1 MMEQNTHRA
10 FTAAVVLLAACFC
23 TSVQA
28 GLLREVLAQTGILA
42 IVTPVTTAVGIELD
56 DTVTTLD
63 GVVSG
68 VLGADMAG
76 ADLNLT
82 PQESADLLGMDTPV
96 TAAVG
101 NIVGVVFNPAPAD
114 DQPAL
119 IPLVNLDPV
128 FVVGQI
134 QTQPYRCTDGDR
146 DGVCDQDDQ
155 CLNTPVGIKVLA
167 NGCYLDGPRGVA
179 LEGVFFANDSDQL
192 SIPAQQIL
200 RKVAEVIKQS
210 SASLIEVGGYTDDAG
225 DAEYN
230 LRLSAVRAAAV
241 RDYLYSLGVK
251 ESRLQVKGYGE
262 ASPRADNASSEGRAM
277 NRRVEL
283 KILDSEQ

>member
-1 MMEQNTHRA
+1 MEQNTHRA
-10 FTAAVVLLAACFC
+10 FTAAVVFLAACLC
-23 TSVQA
+23 TPVQA
-28 GLLREVLAQTGILA
+28 GLLREVLTQTGILA

-101 NIVGVVFNPAPAD
+101 NIVGAVFNPAPAD

-241 RDYLYSLGVK
+241 RDYLYGLGVK
-251 ESRLQVKGYGE
+251 KSRLQVRGYGE
-262 ASPRADNASSEGRAM
+262 ASPRADNASPEGRAM

>member
-10 FTAAVVLLAACFC
+10 FTAAVVFLAACLC
-23 TSVQA
+23 TPVQA
-28 GLLREVLAQTGILA
+28 GLLREVLTQTGILA

-101 NIVGVVFNPAPAD
+101 NIVGAVFNPAPAD

-251 ESRLQVKGYGE
+251 KSRLQVRGYGE
-262 ASPRADNASSEGRAM
+262 ASPRADNTSPEGRAM

>member
-1 MMEQNTHRA
+1 MEQNTHRA
-10 FTAAVVLLAACFC
+10 FTAAVVFLAACLC
-23 TSVQA
+23 TPVQA
-28 GLLREVLAQTGILA
+28 GLLREVLTQTGILA

-241 RDYLYSLGVK
+241 RDYLYGLGVK
-251 ESRLQVKGYGE
+251 KSRLQVRGYGE

>member
-10 FTAAVVLLAACFC
+10 FTAAVVFLAACLC
-23 TSVQA
+23 TPVQA
-28 GLLREVLAQTGILA
+28 GLLREVLTQTGILA

-101 NIVGVVFNPAPAD
+101 NIVGAVFNPAPAD

-241 RDYLYSLGVK
+241 RDYLYGLGVK
-251 ESRLQVKGYGE
+251 KSRLQVKGYGE
-262 ASPRADNASSEGRAM
+262 ASPRADNASPEGRAM

>member
-10 FTAAVVLLAACFC
+10 FTAAVVLLAACLC
-23 TSVQA
+23 TPVQA
-28 GLLREVLAQTGILA
+28 GLLREVLTQTGILA

-101 NIVGVVFNPAPAD
+101 NIVGAVFNPAPAD

-241 RDYLYSLGVK
+241 RDYLYGLGVK
-251 ESRLQVKGYGE
+251 KSRLQVRGYGE
-262 ASPRADNASSEGRAM
+262 ASPRADNASPEGRAM

>member
-10 FTAAVVLLAACFC
+10 FTAAVVFLAACLC
-23 TSVQA
+23 TPVQA
-28 GLLREVLAQTGILA
+28 GLLREVLTQTGILA

-101 NIVGVVFNPAPAD
+101 NIVGAVFNPAPAD

-241 RDYLYSLGVK
+241 RDYLYGLGVK
-251 ESRLQVKGYGE
+251 KSRLHVRGYGE
-262 ASPRADNASSEGRAM
+262 ASPRADNASPEGRAM

>member
-1 MMEQNTHRA
+1 MEQNTHRVFA
-10 FTAAVVLLAACFC
+10 VAAILLAACLC
-23 TSVQA
+23 APVQA
-28 GLLREVLAQTGILA
+28 GLLREVLTQTGILA
-42 IVTPVTTAVGIELD
+42 IVTPVTTAVGVELD

-68 VLGADMAG
+68 VLVADMAG

-82 PQESADLLGMDTPV
+82 PQESADLLSMDTPV
-96 TAAVG
+96 TAAAG
-101 NIVGVVFNPAPAD
+101 NIVGVPFTPAPAD

-167 NGCYLDGPRGVA
+167 NGCYLDGPRGLA

-192 SIPAQQIL
+192 SIPAQQVL
-200 RKVAEVIKQS
+200 RKVAEVIQQS

-225 DAEYN
+225 NAEYN

-251 ESRLQVKGYGE
+251 KSRLQVRGYGE
-262 ASPRADNASSEGRAM
+262 ASPRADNTSPEGRAM

-283 KILDSEQ
+283 KIVDSEQ

>member
-10 FTAAVVLLAACFC
+10 FTAAVVFLAACLC
-23 TSVQA
+23 TPVQA
-28 GLLREVLAQTGILA
+28 GLLREVLTQTGILA

-101 NIVGVVFNPAPAD
+101 NIVGAVFNPAPAD

-241 RDYLYSLGVK
+241 RDYLYGLGVK
-251 ESRLQVKGYGE
+251 KSRLQVRGYGE
-262 ASPRADNASSEGRAM
+262 ASPRADNASPEGRAM

>member
-1 MMEQNTHRA
+1 MKENRNRV
-10 FTAAVVLLAACFC
+10 FAAAISLVAVLMCAPA
-23 TSVQA
+23 QA
-28 GLLREVLAQTGILA
+28 GLLRELLTQTGILA

-63 GVVSG
+63 GVVGG
-68 VLGADMAG
+68 VLGDDMAG
-76 ADLNLT
+76 AELNMT
-82 PQESADLLGMDTPV
+82 ARESANLLAMDTPV
-96 TAAVG
+96 TALVG
-101 NIVGVVFNPAPAD
+101 EIVALVFTSAPAD

-119 IPLVNLDPV
+119 IPLVSLDPV

-134 QTQPYRCTDGDR
+134 QSQTYRCKDVDG

-155 CLNTPVGIKVLA
+155 CLNTPAGMKVLA

-200 RKVAEVIKQS
+200 RKVAEIIEQS
-210 SASLIEVGGYTDDAG
+210 SATLIEVGGYTDNAG

-230 LRLSAVRAAAV
+230 LRLSASRAAAV
-241 RDYLYSLGVK
+241 RDYLVSLGIK
-251 ESRLQVKGYGE
+251 KSRLQVRGYGE
-262 ASPRADNASSEGRAM
+262 ASPRADNASAAGRAK

-283 KILDSEQ
+283 RILSREQ